1 MALLISVCKLHRYHL
16 EIQAGLKAPGSVPA
30 VKAFVATTFPGG
42 LLEEEHGGRLKYRLP
57 MEGLSLSQVFGAI
70 ETKKGELAID
80 DYSVSQSTLE
90 QVFLSFAKSRD
101 AELLV
106 VL

>member
-1 MALLISVCKLHRYHL
+1 M
-16 EIQAGLKAPGSVPA
+16 PA
-30 VKAFVATTFPGG
+30 VKQFVATTFQGA

-57 MEGLSLSQVFGAI
+57 MEGLSLSRVFGAI
-70 ETKKGELAID
+70 EGGKGALAID

-101 AELLV
+101 AEPIV
-106 VL
+106 